1 MSDVFTLGM
10 IILEVIHLEWMDDIY
25 DSTSVCTAGL
35 TNLIAQINTNYGPSI
50 RMLLEGML
58 EIDAKVRV
66 TLKQIESYIEGLDV
80 PNVANESVS
89 STHKPLSKFAEPT

>member
-35 TNLIAQINTNYGPSI
+35 TNLIAQINAT
-50 RMLLEGML
+50 
-58 EIDAKVRV
+58 
-66 TLKQIESYIEGLDV
+66 
-80 PNVANESVS
+80 
-89 STHKPLSKFAEPT
+89 